1 MVPLPNSTDK
11 EPQESMKKA
20 NRRVEINS
28 HRPGLTFDP
37 CLSLSREGDVS
48 ERSSITAVSRYHLPS
63 CSLCRYLETQEAL
76 HEVSISQDPS
86 RRLRWAHFHRTVQ
99 HWALTPSHPL
109 RRRGNPFVPPFL
121 SVWHVWIS
129 FILNTFTI
137 HAFVRTQQQTNVVF
151 N

>member
-11 EPQESMKKA
+11 EPRESMKKA
-20 NRRVEINS
+20 NRRMEINS
-28 HRPGLTFDP
+28 HRPGLTFD
-37 CLSLSREGDVS
+37 LSLSQDGDVS
-48 ERSSITAVSRYHLPS
+48 ERRSITAASRYHLPS
-63 CSLCRYLETQEAL
+63 RFLCRCLETQEAL

-86 RRLRWAHFHRTVQ
+86 HRRRSAHFHRTVQ
-99 HWALTPSHPL
+99 RWALAPSRPL

-121 SVWHVWIS
+121 SVWRVWIS

-137 HAFVRTQQQTNVVF
+137 HASVRTRPQTNVVF